1 MDRRAFLR
9 AGVTAAGL
17 LTFGRA
23 LGRLDGAGA
32 AGTAAP
38 GPGPYGTLA
47 GTPDANGLILP
58 PGFSSRVVATAGQ
71 VMPGATGYTWHTDP
85 DGGAV
90 FSTPDG
96 GWIYASNKEELLVLK
111 QGGAGAIKFSAS
123 GEIVDAYRILN
134 DTHQNCSGGATPWG
148 TWLSCEEHPFG
159 QVWECDPTKPGQGV
173 PRPAMGTFWHEAVTV
188 DPVGKRLYMTE
199 DAFDGNRG
207 YFYRFTPTT
216 YPNLASGLLEA
227 ASMADDGSVTWVEVD
242 TSTPVVPDTVDGAT
256 MFAGGE
262 GIWYHDGVV
271 FFTTKSDDK
280 VWRFDVA
287 ASKITVL
294 YDPAG
299 MTSPPLTGVDNCVVS
314 RSGDLFVAED
324 GGNMELVLISP
335 DGVVAPF
342 LRVVEQDDSEISGPA
357 FDPSGSRLYFSS
369 MRGETGQRSLDGI
382 VYEVTGPFRAT
393 APGSN
398 SNGGGLVVP
407 TTTVSGGG
415 TAGGS
420 GLPATGGRP
429 TPWGTL
435 ALLGAA
441 GAAAA
446 LARHADSDGDGDGEP
461 VGESR

>member
-1 MDRRAFLR
+1 MDRRTFLR

-23 LGRLDGAGA
+23 LGRFDVAGA

-38 GPGPYGTLA
+38 GPGPYGALA
-47 GTPDANGLILP
+47 GAPDANGLILP
-58 PGFSSRVVATAGQ
+58 PGFTSRVVAEAGQ
-71 VMPGATGYTWHTDP
+71 AMPGTGYTWHTDP

-90 FSTPDG
+90 FPMSDG
-96 GWIYASNKEELLVLK
+96 GWLYASNQEERLVLN
-111 QGGAGAIKFSAS
+111 GGGVGVLRFAANGNV
-123 GEIVDAYRILN
+123 VDAYRIL
-134 DTHQNCSGGATPWG
+134 DGTYTNCAGGPTPWG

-173 PRPAMGTFWHEAVTV
+173 PRPAMGRFWHEAVAV

-199 DAFDGNRG
+199 DAFNGERG

-216 YPNLASGLLEA
+216 YPNLASGQLEA
-227 ASMADDGSVTWVEVD
+227 ASVADDGTVTWVEVD
-242 TSTPVVPDTVDGAT
+242 TATPVVPDSVDGAT
-256 MFAGGE
+256 MFPGGE
-262 GIWYHDGVV
+262 GVWYHDGVV

-280 VWRFDVA
+280 VWRLDVA

-299 MTSPPLTGVDNCVVS
+299 MASPPLTGVDNCIVS

-324 GGNMELVLISP
+324 GGNMEVVIITP

-342 LRVVEQDDSEISGPA
+342 LRVVGHDASEVSGTA
-357 FDPSGSRLYFSS
+357 FDPSGTRLYFTS
-369 MRGETGQRSLDGI
+369 MRGEIGRPSLDGV
-382 VYEVTGPFRAT
+382 VYEVTGPFRAA
-393 APGSN
+393 APGSG
-398 SNGGGLVVP
+398 SGGGGLVAP

-415 TAGGS
+415 NAGGS
-420 GLPATGGRP
+420 GLPATGGRS

-446 LARHADSDGDGDGEP
+446 LARHADGDGEP
-461 VGESR
+461 VGENR